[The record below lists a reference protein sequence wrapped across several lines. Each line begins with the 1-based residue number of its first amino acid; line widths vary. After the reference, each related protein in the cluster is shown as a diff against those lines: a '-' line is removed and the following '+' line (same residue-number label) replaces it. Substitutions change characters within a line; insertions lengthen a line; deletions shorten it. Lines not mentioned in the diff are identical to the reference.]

1 MFVFMSMCLCLRMWC
16 MCMCMCMRI
25 CICMCVWYLCCV
37 CVCACAFACVCVVF
51 VWCMCMRMCICM
63 CVRGVCVVYV
73 YIPKLKLKILL
84 LCFLQETLISFFGI
98 HDPFGLRYLF
108 QLKLSL
114 SPLRSHKFHHNF
126 IDTPS
131 DNCHCN
137 QGVDDTRHFLLACPL
152 YVTQR
157 VNLLTRINE
166 ILQKYKLDHLG
177 DQLNLYLYGH
187 NSINFVDNRDILIS
201 TLNYIKETR
210 RFST

>member
-1 MFVFMSMCLCLRMWC
+1 MVRVWNACHQGRWRTRYLFCGVRYSFTEAICKVF
-16 MCMCMCMRI
+16 
-25 CICMCVWYLCCV
+25 
-37 CVCACAFACVCVVF
+37 
-51 VWCMCMRMCICM
+51 
-63 CVRGVCVVYV
+63 
-73 YIPKLKLKILL
+73 
-84 LCFLQETLISFFGI
+84 TLIYTTG
-98 HDPFGLRYLF
+98 DPFGLRYLF
-108 QLKLSL
+108 QLRLSL
-114 SPLRSHKFHHNF
+114 IPLRSHKFHHNF

-137 QGVDDTRHFLLACPL
+137 QGVEDTRHFLLACPL

-177 DQLNLYLYGH
+177 DQLNLYLYSH